1 MNNVNKVTL
10 IGRLGSNPVIRTM
23 SSGDKVANMRIAS
36 SDSWKNKVTGE
47 RQETTE
53 WHNIVIYNENIVRV
67 AEQYLKSGAL
77 VYLEGALRTREW
89 TDEATGNTRYTTE
102 IVMQKYRGEL
112 VMLDKR
118 SDNSGGIEMTS
129 TRIERDL
136 NEEIPF

>member
-10 IGRLGSNPVIRTM
+10 IGRLGGNPVIRTM
-23 SSGDKVANMRIAS
+23 SSGDKVANMRIAT

-53 WHNIVIYNENIVRV
+53 WHNVVIYNENIVRV

-89 TDEATGNTRYTTE
+89 NEESTGNTRYTTE

-112 VMLDKR
+112 VMLDKK
-118 SDNSGGIEMTS
+118 SENSGGIEMMS
-129 TRIERDL
+129 TRIERDMS
-136 NEEIPF
+136 EEIPF

>member
-23 SSGDKVANMRIAS
+23 SSGDKVANMRIAT
-36 SDSWKNKVTGE
+36 SDSWKNKITGE

-89 TDEATGNTRYTTE
+89 TDETTGNSRYTTE

-129 TRIERDL
+129 TRIERDMS
-136 NEEIPF
+136 EEIPF

>member
-23 SSGDKVANMRIAS
+23 SSGDKVANMRIAT

-89 TDEATGNTRYTTE
+89 TDETTGNSRYTTE

-129 TRIERDL
+129 TRIERDMS
-136 NEEIPF
+136 EEIPF

>member
-23 SSGDKVANMRIAS
+23 SSGDKVANMRIAT
-36 SDSWKNKVTGE
+36 SDSWKNKATGE

-77 VYLEGALRTREW
+77 VYIEGSLRTREW
-89 TDEATGNTRYTTE
+89 NDESTGNTRYTTE

-112 VMLDKR
+112 VMLDKK
-118 SDNSGGIEMTS
+118 SDNSGGIEMTN
-129 TRIERDL
+129 TRIERDFS
-136 NEEIPF
+136 EEIPF